1 MYGLRLNYPY
11 KAAFLEKRLN
21 YSYKLALNYSY
32 KQTLLEIRSDY
43 LYKSAL
49 NHSYRKALNYSYK
62 LFQTAICRMASLQ
75 EDFLM
80 GYQPKQANMPT
91 MPPRMSPRK
100 TITPSNCYNCGAPLR
115 SCVCEY
121 CGTNYDDVGGE
132 SGMTRAEAVFYA
144 DNVPCLIR

>member
-62 LFQTAICRMASLQ
+62 QIHMAIFRMASLQ
-75 EDFLM
+75 EGFFD
-80 GYQPKQANMPT
+80 GIPT
-91 MPPRMSPRK
+91 ETGK
-100 TITPSNCYNCGAPLR
+100 TAYNA
-115 SCVCEY
+115 
-121 CGTNYDDVGGE
+121 
-132 SGMTRAEAVFYA
+132 AENVSKEDNNAVK
-144 DNVPCLIR
+144 LL